1 MAKADNTKISPPSTK
16 SDPASDNQEV
26 STQSEQ
32 LSTITFK
39 PVNFGAV
46 VDSKLGVWSYVL
58 ASLDLVPGSSVR
70 RQ

>member
-46 VDSKLGVWSYVL
+46 VD
-58 ASLDLVPGSSVR
+58 ASPEFFAHHPAWQFPCRVPS
-70 RQ
+70 